1 MKETI
6 HTSLQTL
13 SLIAVIGL
21 LAWYFIGSSVPTHT
35 LFTWMILLLIVT
47 EIASLILIGGSFP
60 ESYTSLKVGIIAAL
74 FILLG
79 IKNMLPSFFIPLTI
93 TLMAL
98 NFLYN
103 FYTSSKRKKG
113 GYKRRRKP
121 LRN

>member
-6 HTSLQTL
+6 HTALQTL

-21 LAWYFIGSSVPTHT
+21 LAWYFVGSSVPTNT
-35 LFTWMILLLIVT
+35 LFTWMILVLIVA
-47 EIASLILIGGSFP
+47 EIGSLVLVGSTFP
-60 ESYTSLKVGIIAAL
+60 ESYTSFKVGIIAAL

-93 TLMAL
+93 ALMAV

-103 FYTSSKRKKG
+103 FYTSSKRRKG
-113 GYKRRRKP
+113 GYKRRRKSV
-121 LRN
+121 RN